1 MYVSITGRK
10 GYEQVEIKECV
21 RIPGTNKKKQMTIKR
36 CGSLKALTLKDPN
49 YIENLKEELKHE
61 REEKKRDKTI
71 NFVTMPKRID
81 VVIDQRPSF
90 HFGHMIV
97 KKIWEIMKLD
107 VFFDKHVTKK
117 NKEECINA
125 IYNLLTSRL
134 GNPMSIL
141 QTSKRQKKKAGTKG
155 VSLDVLYSALD
166 VLNDNKE
173 ELIKHLSSFFEKNTK
188 RDLNTVSYDVT
199 NYYFESQ
206 DEGELRLFGFS
217 KEHKTNEVI
226 VVMGLL
232 IDSNGI
238 PVTMRLFPG
247 NTMDQN
253 TLQDSIDALRELYGF
268 KKITVIADR
277 GMNSKE
283 NLVFL
288 SSSDQHFLI
297 SYTLKKASEKI
308 KEQSLSNDWQDVV
321 TNSDG
326 EIVSATKTMDT
337 IVKAKVALTDRE
349 IEAIKEEKK
358 TKGEKGRI
366 AKYKTIEVKA
376 KLHVSYS
383 LKRAEKDAYDRER
396 AIAKAR
402 KKLENGA
409 ASQAIKHGVNKYMLF
424 SEELKAVGI
433 DEERIA
439 EEAKWDGM
447 YAIITD
453 NTELTSKEV
462 FSLYK
467 TQWKI
472 EECFRIL
479 KTDLNARPVHVYKDE
494 HIYGHFILC
503 YLALCII
510 RYLQYWLKTEHKI
523 EVSASRIMESIEE
536 PRAVVIGQMPKAII
550 VPTDLS
556 EDFLL
561 LINKLGF
568 RKLETEMTP
577 TRFRAITKLNLLDQL
592 NSLN

>member
-1 MYVSITGRK
+1 M
-10 GYEQVEIKECV
+10 
-21 RIPGTNKKKQMTIKR
+21 
-36 CGSLKALTLKDPN
+36 
-49 YIENLKEELKHE
+49 
-61 REEKKRDKTI
+61 
-71 NFVTMPKRID
+71 
-81 VVIDQRPSF
+81 
-90 HFGHMIV
+90 
-97 KKIWEIMKLD
+97 
-107 VFFDKHVTKK
+107 
-117 NKEECINA
+117 
-125 IYNLLTSRL
+125 
-134 GNPMSIL
+134 
-141 QTSKRQKKKAGTKG
+141 QTSKKQEKKAGIKE

-166 VLNDNKE
+166 VLNENKD

-188 RDLNTVSYDVT
+188 RDLSTVSYDVT

-206 DEGELRLFGFS
+206 EEGELRLFGFS
-217 KEHKTNEVI
+217 KEHKTNEAI

-253 TLQDSIDALRELYGF
+253 TLQDSIDSLRELYGF
-268 KKITVIADR
+268 KRITVIADR

-297 SYTLKKASEKI
+297 SYTLKKASEEI
-308 KEQSLSNDWQDVV
+308 KEQSLSNDWQDIV

-326 EIVSATKTMDT
+326 EIISASKVLDT
-337 IVKAKVALTDRE
+337 VVKAKVALTEKE

-358 TKGEKGRI
+358 VKKEKGRVP
-366 AKYKTIEVKA
+366 KYKTIEVKA
-376 KLHVSYS
+376 KLHVSYN

-402 KKLENGA
+402 KKLENGT
-409 ASQAIKHGVNKYMLF
+409 ASQAIKYGVNKYMLF

-433 DEERIA
+433 DEDRIS
-439 EEAKWDGM
+439 EEAKWDGL

-462 FSLYK
+462 FSIYK

-503 YLALCII
+503 YLALCMI

-523 EVSASRIMESIEE
+523 EMSASRIMDSIEE
-536 PRAVVIGQMPKAII
+536 PRAVVIGQMPKVII
-550 VPTDLS
+550 VPTDLG

-561 LINKLGF
+561 LISKLGF

-577 TRFRAITKLNLLDQL
+577 TRFKAITKLNLLDQL
-592 NSLN
+592 NSLK

>member
-10 GYEQVEIKECV
+10 GYEQVEIKESV
-21 RIPGTNKKKQMTIKR
+21 RIPGTNKKKQMTVKR
-36 CGSLKALTLKDPN
+36 CGSLKALTAKDPN
-49 YIENLKEELKHE
+49 YIENLKEKLKQE
-61 REEKKRDKTI
+61 REDRKRDKTI
-71 NFVTMPKRID
+71 NFVTTPKEIGN
-81 VVIDQRPSF
+81 IADQRPSF

-97 KKIWEIMKLD
+97 KKLWETMKLD
-107 VFFDKHVTKK
+107 SFFDKQVTKR

-125 IYNLLTSRL
+125 IYNLLASRL
-134 GNPMSIL
+134 GDPISIL
-141 QTSKRQKKKAGTKG
+141 QTSKKQEKKAGIKE

-166 VLNDNKE
+166 VLNENKD

-188 RDLNTVSYDVT
+188 RDLSTVSYDVT

-206 DEGELRLFGFS
+206 EEGELRLFGFS

-253 TLQDSIDALRELYGF
+253 TLQDSIDSLRELYGF
-268 KKITVIADR
+268 KRITVIADR

-297 SYTLKKASEKI
+297 SYTLKKASEEI
-308 KEQSLSNDWQDVV
+308 KEQSLSNDWQDLVI
-321 TNSDG
+321 NDDG
-326 EIVSATKTMDT
+326 EITNATKVMDT
-337 IVKAKVALTDRE
+337 VVKAKVALTEKE

-358 TKGEKGRI
+358 LKGEKGRTP
-366 AKYKTIEVKA
+366 KYKTIEVKA
-376 KLHVSYS
+376 KLHVSYN

-402 KKLENGA
+402 KKLENGT
-409 ASQAIKHGVNKYMLF
+409 ASQSIKYGVNKYMLF

-433 DEERIA
+433 YEDRIS
-439 EEAKWDGM
+439 EEAKWDGL

-462 FSLYK
+462 FSIYK

-523 EVSASRIMESIEE
+523 EMSASRIMECIEE
-536 PRAVVIGQMPKAII
+536 PRAVVMGEMPKVII

-561 LINKLGF
+561 LLNKLGF

-577 TRFRAITKLNLLDQL
+577 TRFKAITKLNLLDQL
-592 NSLN
+592 NSLK